1 MKSRIVYIVCSLLY
15 ALLLPFHMLNSMEVA
30 GGIKLWY
37 LPVACLAIVG
47 LFCLGELWKSLSL
60 RLYGAFVFL
69 AFTSVLIGGSSA
81 FVNCVNLSLI
91 FLALLPLASFDKTL
105 FYKLTPFFFMGAIY
119 LSFTHANWESVNWRF
134 QGMYNDPN
142 YLVTSLI
149 VGIYLCVQAFS
160 EGKIVIKVIS
170 VIAILYALYT
180 IMVTQSRGGT
190 IALLTFAFFVAIK
203 SYRAS
208 KGWTMAVVVLLLIF
222 STSIMARYAQNI
234 ENIAMRFSGERAGDR
249 NGAMSRFKE
258 MDAGKDVIENHPWV
272 LITGAGYG
280 ITGSAK
286 NMLELPYRYNSEH
299 RIHNTPFAVIFEQGI
314 FAFILF
320 VVMVYLAM
328 KKNWK
333 KDWIKFGLLLAV
345 GLQSMTIWLISYLPF
360 WLCYL
365 ECTAKETNKGQDLNQ
380 ERLLKF

>member
-1 MKSRIVYIVCSLLY
+1 MKFRFLYIVYSLLY
-15 ALLLPFHMLNSMEVA
+15 ALLLPFHMLNSVEVI

-37 LPVACLAIVG
+37 LPVACLAITG
-47 LFCLGELWKSLSL
+47 LFYLRELQRSIAL
-60 RLYGAFVFL
+60 RLYGGFVIL
-69 AFTSVLIGGSSA
+69 TFTSILIGGSSV
-81 FVNCVNLSLI
+81 FMDCVNLLLI
-91 FLALLPLASFDKTL
+91 FLAMLPLIRLDKTL
-105 FYKLTPFFFMGAIY
+105 FYKLTPFFFIGAIY
-119 LSFTHANWESVNWRF
+119 YSFTHANWESVNWRF

-149 VGIYLCVQAFS
+149 VGIYLCIQAFS
-160 EGKIVIKVIS
+160 NGRIAIKIIS
-170 VIAILYALYT
+170 VLAILYALYT

-190 IALLTFAFFVAIK
+190 IALLTFALFIAVR

-208 KGWTMAVVVLLLIF
+208 KGWTMAVVVVLLVF

-249 NGAMSRFKE
+249 SGAMSRFKE
-258 MDAGKDVIENHPWV
+258 MDAGKDVIEHHPWV

-299 RIHNTPFAVIFEQGI
+299 RIHNTPFAVFFEQGI

-365 ECTAKETNKGQDLNQ
+365 ECTAKEINIGQDLNQ
-380 ERLLKF
+380 GRLQKF